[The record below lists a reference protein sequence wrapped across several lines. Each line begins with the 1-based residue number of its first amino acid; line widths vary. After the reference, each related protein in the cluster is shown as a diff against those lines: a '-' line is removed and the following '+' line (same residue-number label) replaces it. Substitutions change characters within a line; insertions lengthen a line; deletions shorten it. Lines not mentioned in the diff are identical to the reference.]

1 VRTCLRVAAVILSST
16 LVLTAATF
24 TVAIGQRG
32 PSCPYSNGPPACGI
46 NQHPDAINAALGGSR
61 ITIPQCA
68 SSINAAIASLYAYDD
83 GGCRPAN
90 STVSAWGHH
99 LKFVNDAGVYLP
111 PNYRQ
116 EAIEGDF
123 HGAFFCDSTAN
134 LLILAFCGSVS
145 LTQLDRNN
153 IEDWFNTN
161 LLQHL
166 GTRPKQYLVAQDVVW
181 QLQEF
186 WKLGRFDGVCGAG
199 RPTFV
204 LSGHS
209 KGGGQA
215 QFAAVR
221 SGSRAIVLNSDPV
234 NELIFSDWL
243 FSPDAL
249 EIVQRMQAIGR
260 GIRSLYQCKIGA
272 IDGELTH
279 YIASTNSIRDIR
291 MVNDIIAVYLLPHCN
306 LPHAPIEW
314 IADTLACSS
323 GSVMVGHSIETVVR
337 ELHACLQTTTAQPTQ
352 KP

>member
-1 VRTCLRVAAVILSST
+1 
-16 LVLTAATF
+16 
-24 TVAIGQRG
+24 
-32 PSCPYSNGPPACGI
+32 
-46 NQHPDAINAALGGSR
+46 
-61 ITIPQCA
+61 
-68 SSINAAIASLYAYDD
+68 
-83 GGCRPAN
+83 
-90 STVSAWGHH
+90 
-99 LKFVNDAGVYLP
+99 
-111 PNYRQ
+111 
-116 EAIEGDF
+116 
-123 HGAFFCDSTAN
+123 
-134 LLILAFCGSVS
+134 LILAFRGSVS

-279 YIASTNSIRDIR
+279 YIASTNSIRDKR

-306 LPHAPIEW
+306 LPHALIEW